1 MSDKDQEIKYLKK
14 CCIKAGKE
22 LEKYSFE
29 WDGKEKNLVVQA
41 LELNCKYEKLIIL
54 LEEITE
60 YLEMQLEKGF
70 EPQSI
75 TYQMK
80 IKGQVELAK
89 RVLDLISEEKERL
102 GINK

>member
-1 MSDKDQEIKYLKK
+1 MSEKDQEIKYLKE

-54 LEEITE
+54 LEEITDC
-60 YLEMQLEKGF
+60 LEMQLERGF
-70 EPQSI
+70 EPQSV
-75 TYQMK
+75 THQMK
-80 IKGQVELAK
+80 NKGKFELAK
-89 RVLDLISEEKERL
+89 QILDLISEEKERL